1 MKIEDYNDT
10 VFHKLVTGNYTEV
23 EQILNVLIEQFPEE
37 DLYRFLVIIYEEIL
51 QNGVEKISDLH
62 IDYVNLHVDS
72 IKITNI
78 CHALHYLKQ
87 RNDNLDKINL

>member
-10 VFHKLVTGNYTEV
+10 VFHKLVTGNYKEV
-23 EQILNVLIEQFPEE
+23 EQILNVLIERFPEE
-37 DLYRFLVIIYEEIL
+37 DLYRFLVIIYQEIL

-62 IDYVNLHVDS
+62 VDYVNLHVDS

-87 RNDNLDKINL
+87 RNNNHDKVE